1 MREKLPGWEVY
12 PVLGNHESFPVD
24 QFPNPPSNSWLMNGV
39 RISHFYSIF
48 ILPLYVFVIN

>member
-1 MREKLPGWEVY
+1 MREKLPDWEVY

-39 RISHFYSIF
+39 CISFS
-48 ILPLYVFVIN
+48 VIVRN